1 MPVSSISILTHL
13 DSSCEDLFACLYN
26 LSSSDLNLLRI
37 LLSKHNIQE
46 GEEEGFTLDSLAKQT
61 NKDKGTVF
69 RSMQRLVALGFCTKH
84 TKVPKEKGGYY
95 HVYKAADISTIERN
109 VDYRI
114 KEVQQA
120 LNRIRKRFK
129 EDIKRMVLQ

>member
-1 MPVSSISILTHL
+1 MPTSSISILTHL

-37 LLSKHNIQE
+37 LLKYNTQ
-46 GEEEGFTLDSLAKQT
+46 EGFTLESLAKQT

-69 RSMQRLVALGFCTKH
+69 RSLQKLVVLDFCSKH
-84 TKVPKEKGGYY
+84 TKILKEGGYY
-95 HVYKAADISTIERN
+95 HVYKAVDINKIEKS

-114 KEVQQA
+114 REVQQS
-120 LNRIRKRFK
+120 LNRIRKRFR
-129 EDIKRMVLQ
+129 EDIKRMVLS

>member
-1 MPVSSISILTHL
+1 MPISSISILTHL

-26 LSSSDLNLLRI
+26 LTSSDLNLLRI
-37 LLSKHNIQE
+37 LLKYKTQ
-46 GEEEGFTLDSLAKQT
+46 EGFTLDALAKQT

-69 RSMQRLVALGFCTKH
+69 RSLQKLVGLDFCTKH
-84 TKVPKEKGGYY
+84 VKILKEGGYY
-95 HVYKAADISTIERN
+95 HVYKAAEIIAIEKS

-114 KEVQQA
+114 KEVQQS
-120 LNRIRKRFK
+120 LNRIRKRFR

>member
-1 MPVSSISILTHL
+1 MPASSIGILTHL

-37 LLSKHNIQE
+37 LLRYKVQK
-46 GEEEGFTLDSLAKQT
+46 EGFTLDSLAKQT

-69 RSMQRLVALGFCTKH
+69 RSMQKLVVLGFCTKH
-84 TKVPKEKGGYY
+84 TKTLKEGGYY
-95 HVYKAADISTIERN
+95 HIYKAADMNTIEKI

-114 KEVQQA
+114 KEVQQS

-129 EDIKRMVLQ
+129 EDIKIMALQ

>member
-37 LLSKHNIQE
+37 LLKHTQ
-46 GEEEGFTLDSLAKQT
+46 EGFTLESLAKQT

-69 RSMQRLVALGFCTKH
+69 RSMQKLVVLGFCTKH
-84 TKVPKEKGGYY
+84 VKVLKEGGYY
-95 HVYKAADISTIERN
+95 HIYKAVDINTIEKS

-114 KEVQQA
+114 REVQQS
-120 LNRIRKRFK
+120 LNRIRKRFR

>member
-1 MPVSSISILTHL
+1 MPTSSISILTHL

-26 LSSSDLNLLRI
+26 LTSSDLNLLRI
-37 LLSKHNIQE
+37 LLKYKTQ
-46 GEEEGFTLDSLAKQT
+46 EEGFTLDSLAKQT

-69 RSMQRLVALGFCTKH
+69 RSLQKLVGLDFCTKH
-84 TKVPKEKGGYY
+84 VKILKEGGYY
-95 HVYKAADISTIERN
+95 HVYKAAEIIAIEKS

-114 KEVQQA
+114 KEVQQS
-120 LNRIRKRFK
+120 LNRIRKRFR

>member
-1 MPVSSISILTHL
+1 MPTSSISILTHL

-37 LLSKHNIQE
+37 LLKHAQ
-46 GEEEGFTLDSLAKQT
+46 EGFTLESLAKQT
-61 NKDKGTVF
+61 NKDKATVF
-69 RSMQRLVALGFCTKH
+69 RSMQKLVVLGFCTKH
-84 TKVPKEKGGYY
+84 VKVLKEGGYY
-95 HVYKAADISTIERN
+95 HIYKAVDINTIEKS

-114 KEVQQA
+114 REVQQS
-120 LNRIRKRFK
+120 LNRIRKRFR